1 MENVTSLVD
10 RIPRCQE
17 GEMTDSQ
24 EKKTPPFREILS
36 PAQEDYIETIFN
48 LNGEREKVRVTDIAK
63 RLGVRMPAVTRA
75 VQGLEKI
82 GMVNRDEVH
91 GIRLTSIARKLAG
104 ALVHRHSDLVFFLT
118 EVLGV
123 DENTAESDTCQME
136 HGISP
141 ETAQSLHE
149 FLKEYASL
157 DEKIR
162 QQLRS
167 SSTKSEFRF
176 LPDGKGSG
184 WRA

>member
-1 MENVTSLVD
+1 MTGEQENRQAAV
-10 RIPRCQE
+10 
-17 GEMTDSQ
+17 GGA
-24 EKKTPPFREILS
+24 LS
-36 PAQEDYIETIFN
+36 TAQEDYIETIFN
-48 LNGEREKVRVTDIAK
+48 LSGELEKVRVTDIAD

-75 VQGLEKI
+75 VQGLEKL
-82 GMVNRDEVH
+82 GMIERDEGL
-91 GIRLTSIARKLAG
+91 GIILTTNARKLAG
-104 ALVHRHSDLVFFLT
+104 ALVHRHSDLVYFLT

-123 DENTAESDTCQME
+123 DESIAEADTCQME

-149 FLKEYASL
+149 FLKEYARL

-162 QQLRS
+162 KQLRS
-167 SSTKSEFRF
+167 SSTQSEFRF

>member
-1 MENVTSLVD
+1 
-10 RIPRCQE
+10 
-17 GEMTDSQ
+17 MTGKQ

-36 PAQEDYIETIFN
+36 TAQEDYIETISN
-48 LNGEREKVRVTDIAK
+48 LTGEMEKVRITDIAD
-63 RLGVRMPAVTRA
+63 RLGIRMPAVTRA
-75 VQGLEKI
+75 IQGLEKI
-82 GMVNRDEVH
+82 GMVDRDDVR
-91 GIRLTSIARKLAG
+91 GIHLTVIARKLAG
-104 ALVHRHSDLVFFLT
+104 PLVHRHSDLVFFLT

-123 DENTAESDTCQME
+123 DESTAESDTCQME

-149 FLKEYASL
+149 FLREYSSL
-157 DEKIR
+157 DEKTR

-167 SSTKSEFRF
+167 SSAKSKFRF

>member
-1 MENVTSLVD
+1 MTGK
-10 RIPRCQE
+10 QE
-17 GEMTDSQ
+17 DKPTATRD
-24 EKKTPPFREILS
+24 ILS
-36 PAQEDYIETIFN
+36 TAQEDYIETVFN
-48 LNGEREKVRVTDIAK
+48 LASGMEKVRVTDIAD

-75 VQGLEKI
+75 VQSLDNLGLVE
-82 GMVNRDEVH
+82 RDDDR
-91 GIRLTSIARKLAG
+91 GITLTLTGQKLAG
-104 ALVHRHSDLVFFLT
+104 ALVHRHSDLVYFLT

-123 DENTAESDTCQME
+123 DESIAESDTCQME

-149 FLKEYASL
+149 FLKEYTRL

-162 QQLRS
+162 RRLCSR
-167 SSTKSEFRF
+167 STKSEFRF

>member
-1 MENVTSLVD
+1 
-10 RIPRCQE
+10 
-17 GEMTDSQ
+17 MTGKQ

-48 LNGEREKVRVTDIAK
+48 LTGELEKVRVTDIAE

-75 VQGLEKI
+75 VQSLEKI
-82 GMVNRDEVH
+82 GMVSRDDVQ

-104 ALVHRHSDLVFFLT
+104 ALGHRHSDLVFFLT

-123 DENTAESDTCQME
+123 DENIAEADTCQME

-157 DEKIR
+157 DEKTR

-167 SSTKSEFRF
+167 STTKAEFRF